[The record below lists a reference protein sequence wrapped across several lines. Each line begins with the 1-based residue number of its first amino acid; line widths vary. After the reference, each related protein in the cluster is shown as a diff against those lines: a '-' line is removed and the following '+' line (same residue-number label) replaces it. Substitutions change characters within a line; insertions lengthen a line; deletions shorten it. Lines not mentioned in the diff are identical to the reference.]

1 MGGMDAQRREPDLLD
16 ELEAQQRGSAG
27 ARVEFHAQLSECDRM
42 LVDVARLVAG
52 AVSPV
57 TQAFLAAD
65 EHAGRR
71 CMEQRGDVDRH
82 CRRLE
87 EACYVLM
94 ARQSPVG
101 ADLRRLVAILRSVAD
116 VQRSWALVGHV
127 IGALRWVHPPALT
140 QPLREIIDQLG
151 AVAAEVFAGAADA
164 WEQHDALAATDLEQR
179 DDQAD
184 LLQKSMLT
192 ELYTGP
198 SSVEEAVSL
207 ALLARYYERVADH
220 GVEIARHVAYMV
232 TGHRP
237 DPDPES

>member
-1 MGGMDAQRREPDLLD
+1 MDPERREPDLLD
-16 ELEAQQRGSAG
+16 RLEAERRGSAG
-27 ARVEFHAQLSECDRM
+27 ARVEFHAQLHECDRM
-42 LVDVARLVAG
+42 LIDVTRRVADG
-52 AVSPV
+52 VLPV
-57 TQAFLAAD
+57 TRAFLAAD
-65 EHAGRR
+65 EHGARR
-71 CMEQRGDVDRH
+71 CLEERGDVDRQ
-82 CRRLE
+82 CQRLE

-101 ADLRRLVAILRSVAD
+101 ADLRRLVAILRSLAD
-116 VQRSWALVGHV
+116 TQRSWALVSHV
-127 IGALRWVHPPALT
+127 VGALRWVHPPALT
-140 QPLREIIDQLG
+140 PPLREIIEQLG
-151 AVAAEVFAGAADA
+151 TVATEVFAGAADA
-164 WEQHDALAATDLEQR
+164 WDQHDALAATDLEKR

-237 DPDPES
+237 VVDA

>member
-1 MGGMDAQRREPDLLD
+1 M
-16 ELEAQQRGSAG
+16 
-27 ARVEFHAQLSECDRM
+27 EFHAQLNECDRM
-42 LVDVARLVAG
+42 LIDVTRLVAG

-65 EHAGRR
+65 EHAGLG
-71 CMEQRGDVDRH
+71 CLQQRGDVDRQ

-87 EACYVLM
+87 EACYVLL

-116 VQRSWALVGHV
+116 VQRTWALVSHV
-127 IGALRWVHPPALT
+127 VGALRWVHPPALT
-140 QPLREIIDQLG
+140 QPLREIIGQLG
-151 AVAAEVFAGAADA
+151 MVSAEVFSGAADA

-179 DDQAD
+179 DDQVD

-237 DPDPES
+237 DPER

>member
-1 MGGMDAQRREPDLLD
+1 MAHHRREPDLLD
-16 ELEAQQRGSAG
+16 RLESEQREASGT
-27 ARVEFHAQLSECDRM
+27 RVEFHAQLAECDGM
-42 LVDVARLVAG
+42 LIDVTRRVAEQI
-52 AVSPV
+52 VPV
-57 TQAFLAAD
+57 TRAFLAAD
-65 EHAGRR
+65 AHAARR
-71 CMEQRGDVDRH
+71 CLADGGDIDQR

-87 EACYVLM
+87 EACYVLI

-116 VQRSWALVGHV
+116 TQRSWALVGHV
-127 IGALRWVHPPALT
+127 VGALTWVHPPALT
-140 QPLREIIDQLG
+140 QALREIIAQLG
-151 AVAAEVFAGAADA
+151 DVAAEMFASSATA
-164 WEQHDALAATDLEQR
+164 WAEHDALAASDLEQR

-184 LLQKSMLT
+184 LLQKSLLT

-237 DPDPES
+237 GLDS